1 MLLESKPHQHG
12 GRGLILSPSS
22 PSGNPECLTE
32 LARDLT
38 GFVTQAVQNGTSFA
52 DFETGVFQ
60 RVLAMGGIAADLFLK
75 AQGDGDLGQTVC
87 TAQGIELHRSDKV
100 QMRKLRTI
108 FKEHSFESFVYSR
121 GAKQKIELRPI
132 DARLNL
138 PEHKAS
144 YLLQEFTQLFCI
156 EDAFGVGAGQFERIF
171 KQKISVDVLEKIN
184 REMGASADRFLEEQ
198 LQKPKAED
206 EGQLLI
212 LTADGK
218 GVPLVQ
224 SDAKKVPAFDA
235 KERPG
240 NRRMATLGCVYTVD
254 RFPRTP
260 EQIVAAL
267 FRDATEDRPK
277 EKRPEACFKHYRSY
291 FAYAASGQE
300 PIPGGVRT
308 WTWLA
313 QEAGKRYRVG
323 QPIIR
328 LMDGQASLW
337 EAADMCLSEFL
348 QEQNAG
354 QKDQKDTNAKEQK
367 KADDVLAI
375 DILDILH
382 VSSYVWRAAK
392 VFHGHKEQ
400 QEAFAQE
407 RLLAILRGE
416 IASVVKGLRWMAT
429 RYNLQDARLG
439 EIATVCTYFEN
450 NAKRMRY
457 DEYLREGYPIATG
470 VIEGAC
476 RHVIKDRMEQ
486 GGMRWTLKGAE
497 SMLDLRA
504 VNASC
509 EVERFHVWRQEE
521 EAKRVHPHREL
532 VVGYDGFKA

>member
-1 MLLESKPHQHG
+1 M
-12 GRGLILSPSS
+12 ILSLSS
-22 PSGNPECLTE
+22 PSGNPDRIAE
-32 LARDLT
+32 LAKDLT
-38 GFVTQAVQNGTSFA
+38 GFVTQAVRNGTSFD

-60 RVLAMGGIAADLFLK
+60 RVLQIGGVAADLFLT
-75 AQGDGDLGQTVC
+75 AQGDGNLGQTLR
-87 TAQGIELHRSDKV
+87 TAQGTDLHRSDKV
-100 QMRKLRTI
+100 QTRKLRSI
-108 FKEHSFESFVYSR
+108 FKEHSFESFVYSQ

-132 DARLNL
+132 DARLKL
-138 PEHKAS
+138 PEHKATH
-144 YLLQEFTQLFCI
+144 LLQEVTQLFCV
-156 EDAFGVGAGQFERIF
+156 EGAFGISAQQFERIF
-171 KQKISVDVLEKIN
+171 KQKLSVDVLENIN
-184 REMGASADRFLEEQ
+184 RDMGAQADRFLEEQ
-198 LQKPKAED
+198 MSKPKMEE
-206 EGQLLI
+206 EGELLI
-212 LTADGK
+212 LTADAK

-224 SDAKKVPAFDA
+224 ADARKVPAFDK

-254 RFPRTP
+254 RFTRTP

-267 FRDATEDRPK
+267 FRDPKEDRPR
-277 EKRPEACFKHYRSY
+277 EERPKACFKHYRSY
-291 FAYAASGQE
+291 FAYAEPDQE
-300 PIPGGVRT
+300 PIPGAIRT

-313 QEAGKRYRVG
+313 QETARRYRSK

-328 LMDGQASLW
+328 LMDGQANLW
-337 EAADMCLSEFL
+337 ESAELCLGDFIE
-348 QEQNAG
+348 ER
-354 QKDQKDTNAKEQK
+354 KK
-367 KADDVLAI
+367 KADEVLVI
-375 DILDILH
+375 NILDILH

-392 VFHGHKEQ
+392 VFHTHKEQ

-407 RLLAILRGE
+407 RLLMILRGE
-416 IASVVKGLRWMAT
+416 VAGVVKGLRWMAT